1 MGAKT
6 IVNGNAG
13 IGIGLNTL
21 VLADAINGI
30 AIGSNARANHADSI
44 AMGNGFSDYP
54 WCADQLHS
62 LQHGRTA
69 ELCG

>member
-1 MGAKT
+1 MVMRVLVSAC
-6 IVNGNAG
+6 
-13 IGIGLNTL
+13 NTL

-30 AIGSNARANHADSI
+30 AIGSLRANHADSI
-44 AMGNGFSDYP
+44 AMGNGSQTTVVRRPTYT
-54 WCADQLHS
+54 C